1 MYTGRFGKTGRRDK
15 SCSKSG
21 RKYELLLRIAEK
33 THISFRTVTENEP
46 VNSDKYVVFED
57 DDPRMKAC
65 YGWETDC
72 YIASKYSIQLQ
83 EYGVFDEV
91 IEAILLDAEKEMRM
105 MRQFDIWRC

>member
-1 MYTGRFGKTGRRDK
+1 MSFYCVSQKRHIFLFG
-15 SCSKSG
+15 
-21 RKYELLLRIAEK
+21 LL
-33 THISFRTVTENEP
+33 TENEP

-91 IEAILLDAEKEMRM
+91 IEAILLDAEKRDAYDETVRYLEMLM
-105 MRQFDIWRC
+105 KKGGNIIGLMI